1 MFIETEGGLDINED
15 LGQKEKLPYWKQLD
29 SMDKK
34 IVIGEKDQDQEVL
47 ENKVRFVSR
56 KIFDQKIETNY
67 GLRKIIPDNDPATGR
82 IYEDLIVSSLSNK
95 NEPPVL
101 KSDEGNKVV
110 KFGIMCCNILD
121 KWTDLK
127 KVNRIGEYKNLNDLI
142 SDLRELVKLEFS
154 GRIAQDTSGLK
165 ENENNAEINKIFGKL
180 KQNNL

>member
-1 MFIETEGGLDINED
+1 MFIETGGGLDIHED
-15 LGQKEKLPYWKQLD
+15 LGQKEKLPYWEQLD
-29 SMDKK
+29 LMDKK
-34 IVIGEKDQDQEVL
+34 IVIGEKDQEVL
-47 ENKVRFVSR
+47 ENKVRFVSK

-67 GLRKIIPDNDPATGR
+67 GPRKIIPDNDPATGR

-95 NEPPVL
+95 NESPVL
-101 KSDEGNKVV
+101 KSDEENKVV

-127 KVNRIGEYKNLNDLI
+127 KVNRISEYKNLNDLI

-154 GRIAQDTSGLK
+154 GRIVQSTSGLK
-165 ENENNAEINKIFGKL
+165 ENENTAEINKVFGKL